1 MCRRSPSA
9 AAAAVVAVVE
19 PMMMMV
25 VAAVSRLAQSAP
37 FAASCRL
44 RHVTLEEGSGPQA
57 LHTITDR
64 GRSEQPHLQST
75 GGYLKYDG
83 GKHHHLVFYRINL
96 DNP

>member
-19 PMMMMV
+19 PMMMMM
-25 VAAVSRLAQSAP
+25 VAAAAVLRLAQSAP

-44 RHVTLEEGSGPQA
+44 RHVTLEEGSGAQA

-64 GRSEQPHLQST
+64 GRSGSHT
-75 GGYLKYDG
+75 
-83 GKHHHLVFYRINL
+83 YRVL
-96 DNP
+96 ADT